1 MTYRQ
6 ILVPDEKNHSIEMPE
21 EFFGK
26 KIEVIIK
33 DIDDAVESSHPIP
46 PPGKI
51 TSPDELLKEFG
62 TAPDFPSIEEIRAKA
77 WPSKW

>member
-6 ILVPDEKNHSIEMPE
+6 VLTPDEKNHSIEIPE

-33 DIDDAVESSHPIP
+33 DIDDSVERST
-46 PPGKI
+46 KA
-51 TSPDELLKEFG
+51 F
-62 TAPDFPSIEEIRAKA
+62 SIYTGD
-77 WPSKW
+77 